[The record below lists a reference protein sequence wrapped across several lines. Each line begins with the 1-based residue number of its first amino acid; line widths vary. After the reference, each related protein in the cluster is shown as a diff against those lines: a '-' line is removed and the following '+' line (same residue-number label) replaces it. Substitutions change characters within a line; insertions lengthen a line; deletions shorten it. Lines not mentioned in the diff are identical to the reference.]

1 MTYREYRMKYGEI
14 EHVLIRMTDSFP
26 YFKEKVIM
34 KNGIAR
40 VENNYHIADGL
51 FSTYINFEM
60 PDGGISAEISGCPRF
75 ETPRDYLYPVFITN
89 VGDKSFDIHLNGE
102 NEWGSISPDEV
113 LAICPSEY
121 SKETFKKFDEESIQ
135 RYSRS
140 EGNIGFI
147 SQEEINRLL
156 SGK

>member
-102 NEWGSISPDEV
+102 NGWGSISPDEV